1 MRYVAHV
8 GRLEL
13 PHQLAPR
20 FLHQLDVAS
29 NHKKVVHIE
38 REDDDDPVV
47 VVDCLLYTSPSPRDR
62 QKSRMPSS
70 A

>member
-47 VVDCLLYTSPSPRDR
+47 VVDVDASIRFKR
-62 QKSRMPSS
+62 NKSD
-70 A
+70 